1 MPVNLQILVVSERH
15 YSSVFKVLPFSRLEG
30 KKKYKSL
37 ILQELGIF
45 NTQLWIRNNSHIR
58 QHVWR
63 IQLMDQAR
71 NTLRVNRLENRR
83 QSHKII

>member
-1 MPVNLQILVVSERH
+1 MIPNNWPPMPVNLQILVVSERH

-45 NTQLWIRNNSHIR
+45 NTQL
-58 QHVWR
+58 
-63 IQLMDQAR
+63 
-71 NTLRVNRLENRR
+71 
-83 QSHKII
+83 